1 MLPAALLST
10 KFTIPPARPE
20 RVSRP
25 RLLERLNHL
34 PDYRLALVSAP
45 AGYGKTTLLSEWA
58 ASQQLDL
65 RVVWLAL
72 DEADNDV
79 ARFLIYLG
87 AAIDPIVPQLG
98 RRIAALLQPPQ
109 PSPSTAILTDLINE
123 LANTATPLALVLDD
137 YHVIEAQAIHEAV
150 TFLLDHAPAQLHVI
164 IVTRADPPLPL
175 ARLRGRGQL
184 DELRAVDL
192 CFTPDEANLFIER
205 ATHRTLSTEE
215 IAALT
220 ARTEGWA
227 AGLQIAAMS
236 LLKQPEAAQFVG
248 AFAGS
253 NRNILDYL
261 LEEILLQQPEERQSF
276 LLQTSI
282 LDRLSGAACDAVTGR
297 TDSQA
302 VLQELDKANLFIIP
316 LDEERQWYRYHRLFV
331 DLLHQR
337 LQLLQPDQLAELH
350 QRASEWYDRQG
361 FTAEAIE
368 HALIAGDADRAAQ
381 LIEKAAE
388 PTLMRGEVTTLLK
401 WIEALPE
408 DVVRTR
414 SPLCIYHA
422 WALLLAGRPMESI
435 RARLQ
440 DAGVEAATDRVP
452 VETAVIRA
460 MLASMMGD
468 APHALDLA
476 QQALARVPT
485 DRLFLRNIALSSLGM
500 AYVLRGETETAVEVF
515 TESARVGQQIGNVLF
530 AVGALCN
537 VAGLCLVQGQL
548 HRAEAILRRA
558 LDLATDTD
566 GRRMPAATR
575 ALMTLGE
582 LAREWNDLETA
593 ERDLTDAIALAQQTS
608 SIGTLAAY
616 LHLARVKQAQGDVH
630 AAAECMQRA
639 EQLAQQTNT
648 TPLDDMLV
656 KVSQARLWI
665 MQGNL
670 VAAAQWGET
679 VTAREASRQ
688 SPVSYDLHE
697 VELLTL
703 ARLAV
708 AQHRAAEALSLITP
722 LLAAAERLHRVRR
735 LIDLLNLQALALHDL
750 GDTAQAFSMLQRS
763 LALAEPEGF
772 IRTFVDE
779 GEAMRLLL
787 QRMKDA
793 PSGPPMQSV
802 GHGQGERLK
811 NYVSKLLENFVLGN
825 SERDV
830 VHPSSLILPPLVE
843 PLSERELEVLRL
855 IAAGLSNREI
865 AERLVISLSTVKG
878 HTANIYSKLGVNSR
892 TQAVAA
898 ATAQGLLLDIPR

>member
-1 MLPAALLST
+1 MPITLLAT
-10 KFTIPPARPE
+10 KFIIPPARPE
-20 RVSRP
+20 RISRP
-25 RLLERLNHL
+25 RLLERLEQATAC
-34 PDYRLALVSAP
+34 RLVLISAP

-58 ASQQLDL
+58 AQQSER
-65 RVVWLAL
+65 RVAWLAL

-87 AAIDPIVPQLG
+87 AAIDPLVPQISL
-98 RRIAALLQPPQ
+98 RIAALLQPPQ
-109 PSPSTAILTDLINE
+109 PAPPPTILTELINE
-123 LANTATPLALVLDD
+123 VARLSTSLTLILDD
-137 YHVIEAQAIHEAV
+137 CHVIETAAIYEAL
-150 TFLLDHAPAQLHVI
+150 TFLLDHAPMQLQVI
-164 IVTRADPPLPL
+164 IATRADPPLPL

-184 DELRAVDL
+184 DELRAADL
-192 CFTPDEANLFIER
+192 CFIPDETTLFIER
-205 ATHRTLSTEE
+205 VTQGTLS
-215 IAALT
+215 AADSVALT
-220 ARTEGWA
+220 VRTEGWA
-227 AGLQIAAMS
+227 AGLQIAAMA
-236 LLKQPEAAQFVG
+236 LQKQPEAAQWVRVL
-248 AFAGS
+248 AGS
-253 NRNILDYL
+253 RRSMLDYL
-261 LEEILLQQPEERQSF
+261 AEEILQQQPADRQLF

-282 LDRLSGAACDAVTGR
+282 LDRLSGAMCDAVTGR

-302 VLQELDKANLFIIP
+302 VLHELDRANLFIIP
-316 LDEERQWYRYHRLFV
+316 LDEDRQWYRYHRLFADV
-331 DLLHQR
+331 LRQR
-337 LQLLQPDQLAELH
+337 LQHLH
-350 QRASEWYDRQG
+350 PGEVAVLHRRASAWYAQHG
-361 FTAEAIE
+361 LGAAAIE
-368 HALIAGDADRAAQ
+368 HAVAASENEVAAR
-381 LIEKAAE
+381 LIEQAAE
-388 PTLMRGEVTTLLK
+388 ATLMRGEVTTLLK
-401 WIEALPE
+401 WIEALPD
-408 DVVRTR
+408 DVVRAR
-414 SPLCIYHA
+414 SALCVYHA

-440 DAGVEAATDRVP
+440 DAGAEAETDRVP

-460 MLASMMGD
+460 MLASMTGD

-476 QQALARVPT
+476 QQALARVPD
-485 DRLFLRNIALSSLGM
+485 DRLFLRNIALSSVGM
-500 AYVLRGETETAVEVF
+500 AYVLRGETEAAVEVF
-515 TESARVGQQIGNVLF
+515 NESARLGQQIGNVLF

-548 HRAEAILRRA
+548 HRAEAILHRA
-558 LDLATDTD
+558 LELATDVD
-566 GRRMPAATR
+566 GRRMPAASR

-608 SIGTLAAY
+608 SIGTLATY
-616 LHLARVKQAQGDVH
+616 LHLARVRQAQGDVH
-630 AAAECMQRA
+630 AAAECVQRA

-670 VAAAQWGET
+670 VAADQWGET

-708 AQHRAAEALSLITP
+708 AQQRAAEALSLITP
-722 LLAAAERLHRVRR
+722 LLAATEKHHRVRR

-750 GDTAQAFSMLQRS
+750 GDTAQAFSVLQRS

-772 IRTFVDE
+772 IRAFVDE
-779 GEAMRLLL
+779 GEAMRWLL

-793 PSGPPMQSV
+793 PSGPPMQSI
-802 GHGQGERLK
+802 GHGQSGRLK
-811 NYVSKLLENFVLGN
+811 NYVSKLLENFVLDN

-830 VHPSSLILPPLVE
+830 IHPSSLILPPLIE

-898 ATAQGLLLDIPR
+898 AIALGLLADIPR